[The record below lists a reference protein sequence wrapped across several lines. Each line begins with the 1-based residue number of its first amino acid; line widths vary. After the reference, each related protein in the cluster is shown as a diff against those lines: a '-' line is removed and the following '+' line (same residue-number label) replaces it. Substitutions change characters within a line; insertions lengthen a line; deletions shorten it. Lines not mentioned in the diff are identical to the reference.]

1 MRCFTGL
8 AAILFILT
16 FTAAGFGESAL
27 PDLKGTWI
35 MKTFPILHEKPGK
48 SPPPKLHTE
57 KTGVHDFEMLMVINH
72 QDGFRF
78 SGYRESGRKKETI
91 IGTIGFDNHTVYMVG
106 DGGMDIGRLVS
117 PDKME
122 SVYLRVTE
130 HHSITARTTFSRKR

>member
-8 AAILFILT
+8 VAMLFILT

-35 MKTFPILHEKPGK
+35 MKTFPILHE
-48 SPPPKLHTE
+48 
-57 KTGVHDFEMLMVINH
+57 
-72 QDGFRF
+72 
-78 SGYRESGRKKETI
+78 
-91 IGTIGFDNHTVYMVG
+91 MVG

-130 HHSITARTTFSRKR
+130 HHSITARTTFSRKK